1 MTDCF
6 FQKNG
11 GSIKSVEIGLTL
23 LLCLVTGLAVSITAD
38 MRLAWKLAII
48 AAFFFCT
55 ALVVFPQ
62 KKQLLIIA
70 WILIH
75 PLSIEKVIEVGSPLL
90 PDFIPPVLVISG
102 SDIILFML
110 LLILLFESI
119 ILQRRHV
126 WSFPKAMTP
135 LFLFVAWNLI
145 VFLLR
150 PISISSTLSL
160 VHLFK
165 TTLFVIVM
173 VSAISTE
180 HDYKIVLRAI
190 AVAVAIQIVLV
201 YYSSFSGDIIRLSS
215 KITNSIMSF
224 AGADSGLSNIRATGT
239 VGHVNQE
246 ASFLTFFSLPLIVL
260 PFLHHRFQRILFWLL
275 LCAAPVAV
283 FLTYSRSAW
292 LAMIVSMLVIIGL
305 SFHYRLLNIRIWVY
319 LFPFILMAI
328 LSLPIISKL
337 VLNRI
342 IHGDDGAT
350 SSRIRSIELALDL
363 TKKHPITGVGP
374 GLFSTASL
382 AYYPPQQITTP
393 MRSAFVTPNP
403 MVNQFGRLE
412 ISQIQIGSKI
422 FAYPLPVHNKFL
434 LVLSELGIVG
444 LLLFL
449 WFQWRIFF
457 HIQQTIKSGYGTT
470 LWAGIGLLSAFV
482 ASLIYM
488 NLDLFSDDKTMQILL
503 IVPILAMS
511 LHQIFM
517 RDCQE

>member
-1 MTDCF
+1 
-6 FQKNG
+6 
-11 GSIKSVEIGLTL
+11 IKPVEVGLTL
-23 LLCLVTGLAVSITAD
+23 LLCLLMGLAVSMTAD
-38 MRLAWKLAII
+38 MRLSWQFAMV

-75 PLSIEKVIEVGSPLL
+75 PLSIEKVIEVGSPLM
-90 PDFIPPVLVISG
+90 PEFFPPALVISG

-110 LLILLFESI
+110 LLLLLFESL
-119 ILQRRHV
+119 ILQRRRV

-145 VFLLR
+145 VFLLH
-150 PISISSTLSL
+150 PISTSSILAL
-160 VHLFK
+160 VHLLK
-165 TTLFVIVM
+165 ITLFVIIM
-173 VSAISTE
+173 ISAISTE
-180 HDYKIVLRAI
+180 HDYKIVLQAI
-190 AVAVAIQIVLV
+190 AVSVAIQVVLV
-201 YYSSFSGDIIRLSS
+201 FYSSFSGDIIRLSS

-224 AGADSGLSNIRATGT
+224 AGEESGLSHIRATGT

-260 PFLHHRFQRILFWLL
+260 PFLYHRFQRILFWLL
-275 LCAAPVAV
+275 LCSVPLAV

-292 LAMIVSMLVIIGL
+292 LAMIVSILVIIGL
-305 SFHYRLLNIRIWVY
+305 SFYYRLLSIRTWVY
-319 LFPFILMAI
+319 LFPFILTAI
-328 LSLPIISKL
+328 LSLPIISKP
-337 VLNRI
+337 VLDRI
-342 IHGDDGAT
+342 IHGDEGAT

-382 AYYPPQQITTP
+382 AYYPPQQITAP
-393 MRSAFVTPNP
+393 MRSALVPPNP
-403 MVNQFGRLE
+403 LANQFGRLE
-412 ISQIQIGSKI
+412 ISQIKIGTKI
-422 FAYPLPVHNKFL
+422 FAFPLPVHNKFL
-434 LVLSELGIVG
+434 LVLSELGVVG

-449 WFQWRIFF
+449 WFQWRIFS
-457 HIQQTIKSGYGTT
+457 HIQQTIKHSFGPT
-470 LWAGIGLLSAFV
+470 LWAGIGLLSAFF

-511 LHQIFM
+511 LHQISLQ
-517 RDCQE
+517 DCQE